1 LREKIKYHDFREGV
15 NVKGYFTWTFMDCFE
30 FGDGFK
36 DRFGLIYVDRATL
49 KRYRKR
55 SSYWLQ
61 NFLERY

>member
-15 NVKGYFTWTFMDCFE
+15 NVKGYFTWTFM
-30 FGDGFK
+30 

-61 NFLERY
+61 NFLKRY